1 MNPFPI
7 QFLPAVGKQ
16 FGRSILA
23 GLALMAMFLAVS
35 SAKAGCGDPRK
46 NSAAPPA
53 LSWMN
58 RAGQA
63 EDHDGPRGFPTIV
76 GLWHT
81 KYTTDSGAPFVESFK
96 TWHADG
102 TEFEQAFLPPSGG
115 DICFGVWKEV
125 GLRTVR
131 LHHVGLMFG
140 ADGSISG
147 SFTDDETA
155 TVQTDNKTYKATFDF
170 KSYDA
175 SGNLAVEVK
184 GTVVATRITVS

>member
-1 MNPFPI
+1 MNSFAVKP
-7 QFLPAVGKQ
+7 PAVFSQ
-16 FGRSILA
+16 NFSRSILA
-23 GLALMAMFLAVS
+23 GFAMLAMLLGVS
-35 SAKAGCGDPRK
+35 NAKAGCGDSRK
-46 NSAAPPA
+46 NAGVSPA

-81 KYTTDSGAPFVESFK
+81 KYTTDSGAPFIESFK

-115 DICFGVWKEV
+115 DICFGVWREV

-147 SFTDDETA
+147 TFTEDETA
-155 TVQTDNKTYKATFDF
+155 TVQIDNKTYKATFDF